1 MIRIV
6 DILRALSEDK
16 AFILFNTIAL
26 GEGHDSNILIKKLG
40 ITPHQYNSRIL
51 RIVKAGLVKKENRK
65 YIATALG
72 NVVFDAVSMVGKALE
87 NYWALKV
94 IESLQSRATSD
105 TAENVSKI
113 IDTLIDDHKI
123 KGILRNPVASGSP

>member
-1 MIRIV
+1 
-6 DILRALSEDK
+6 
-16 AFILFNTIAL
+16 
-26 GEGHDSNILIKKLG
+26 
-40 ITPHQYNSRIL
+40 
-51 RIVKAGLVKKENRK
+51 
-65 YIATALG
+65 
-72 NVVFDAVSMVGKALE
+72 VVFDAVSMVGKALE

-105 TAENVSKI
+105 TAEKVSKI